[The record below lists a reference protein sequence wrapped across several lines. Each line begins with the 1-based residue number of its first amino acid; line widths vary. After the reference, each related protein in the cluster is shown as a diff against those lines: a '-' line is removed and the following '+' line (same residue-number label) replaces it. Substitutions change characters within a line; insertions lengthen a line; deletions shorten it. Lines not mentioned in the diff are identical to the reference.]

1 MTTPTAPT
9 VPVPATPAIV
19 VVVPPPPVPA
29 PVPPPLTAPAPVT
42 TTAPTAPAP
51 VPPAPA
57 PAPAPAPEPVAASRR
72 SVHLLAAAV
81 GGLTVACLLYVL
93 VDRPVLREPL
103 VAVAAI
109 VAAATG
115 VAGLVRGASR
125 PPR

>member
-1 MTTPTAPT
+1 MTTTAPT
-9 VPVPATPAIV
+9 VPTVPALATPAIV

-51 VPPAPA
+51 VPPAPV
-57 PAPAPAPEPVAASRR
+57 PPPAPEPVAASRR

-103 VAVAAI
+103 VDVAAI

>member
-1 MTTPTAPT
+1 MTTAPTTPPQTPQPPVAPT
-9 VPVPATPAIV
+9 VPAPMTAPAPVA
-19 VVVPPPPVPA
+19 PPPAPA
-29 PVPPPLTAPAPVT
+29 PVPPP
-42 TTAPTAPAP
+42 AP
-51 VPPAPA
+51 VPG
-57 PAPAPAPEPVAASRR
+57 AASRR

>member
-9 VPVPATPAIV
+9 VPAPATPAI
-19 VVVPPPPVPA
+19 VVPPPPVPA
-29 PVPPPLTAPAPVT
+29 PVPPPLTAPAPLT

-51 VPPAPA
+51 VPPA

-93 VDRPVLREPL
+93 VDRPALREPL